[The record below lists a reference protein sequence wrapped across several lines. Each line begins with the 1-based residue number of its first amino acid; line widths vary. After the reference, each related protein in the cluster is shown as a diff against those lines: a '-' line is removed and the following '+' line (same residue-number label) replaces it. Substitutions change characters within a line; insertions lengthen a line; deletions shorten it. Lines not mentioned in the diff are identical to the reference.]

1 MSKDE
6 IFEILKKALV
16 ELFEIDE
23 SKVVPEAKIYEDL
36 QIDSIDAIDLV
47 DYVKKNTGYKLMPD
61 DFKKYPDP
69 WRHRGCRS
77 RKARSGR
84 ERGDYGRRE
93 LNFAVR
99 RGKVARAA
107 VCYFALRRHGVAG
120 ERIT

>member
-61 DFKKYPDP
+61 DFKNIETLGDIVDAIAAKLDQ
-69 WRHRGCRS
+69 GV
-77 RKARSGR
+77 SG
-84 ERGDYGRRE
+84 ETTTG
-93 LNFAVR
+93 
-99 RGKVARAA
+99 
-107 VCYFALRRHGVAG
+107 G
-120 ERIT
+120 ES

>member
-23 SKVVPEAKIYEDL
+23 RKVVPEAKIYEDL

-61 DFKKYPDP
+61 DFKNIQTL
-69 WRHRGCRS
+69 
-77 RKARSGR
+77 
-84 ERGDYGRRE
+84 GDIVD
-93 LNFAVR
+93 AV
-99 RGKVARAA
+99 AA
-107 VCYFALRRHGVAG
+107 KLDHGASVETTGG
-120 ERIT
+120 ES

>member
-61 DFKKYPDP
+61 DFKNIQTLGDIVDAVAAKLDQ
-69 WRHRGCRS
+69 G
-77 RKARSGR
+77 ASG
-84 ERGDYGRRE
+84 
-93 LNFAVR
+93 NTTS
-99 RGKVARAA
+99 
-107 VCYFALRRHGVAG
+107 G
-120 ERIT
+120 ES

>member
-61 DFKKYPDP
+61 DFKNIQTL
-69 WRHRGCRS
+69 
-77 RKARSGR
+77 
-84 ERGDYGRRE
+84 GDIVD
-93 LNFAVR
+93 AV
-99 RGKVARAA
+99 AA
-107 VCYFALRRHGVAG
+107 KLDQDTSVETTGG
-120 ERIT
+120 ES

>member
-23 SKVVPEAKIYEDL
+23 SKVMPEAKIYEDL

-61 DFKKYPDP
+61 DFKNIQTLDDIVDAVAAKLD
-69 WRHRGCRS
+69 RG
-77 RKARSGR
+77 ASG
-84 ERGDYGRRE
+84 
-93 LNFAVR
+93 NTTS
-99 RGKVARAA
+99 
-107 VCYFALRRHGVAG
+107 G
-120 ERIT
+120 ES

>member
-61 DFKKYPDP
+61 DFKNIQTL
-69 WRHRGCRS
+69 
-77 RKARSGR
+77 
-84 ERGDYGRRE
+84 GDIVD
-93 LNFAVR
+93 AV
-99 RGKVARAA
+99 AA
-107 VCYFALRRHGVAG
+107 KLDQGVSVETTGG
-120 ERIT
+120 ES